1 MKFPSDIKANYL
13 HQHRTYMLH
22 FIKFICNVVPLQQI
36 KHKLLGI
43 DNPAYLALHEEDR
56 VTQSGCLR
64 LTLHPI
70 KKKDAYLFHSVTYGN
85 SSRNNKNQNRSSELE
100 IN

>member
-70 KKKDAYLFHSVTYGN
+70 KKKKRCISFPFSYIW
-85 SSRNNKNQNRSSELE
+85 K
-100 IN
+100 